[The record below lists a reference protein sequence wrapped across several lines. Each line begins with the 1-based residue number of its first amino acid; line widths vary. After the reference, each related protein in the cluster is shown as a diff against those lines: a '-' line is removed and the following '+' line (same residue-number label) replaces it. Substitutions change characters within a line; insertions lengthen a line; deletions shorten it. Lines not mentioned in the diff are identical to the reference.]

1 MLNSLLSDVAKHL
14 IIFYNNPAIL
24 KNEIAYSLVVGLFL
38 KIKLT
43 SNSIISLLTYLQH
56 TLLYKNHFVTI

>member
-1 MLNSLLSDVAKHL
+1 MKFINIKIVMLNSLLSDVAKHL

-24 KNEIAYSLVVGLFL
+24 KNEIANGLVVVFL

-43 SNSIISLLTYLQH
+43 SNSISIRIHVLM
-56 TLLYKNHFVTI
+56 